1 MKFFMMTIAALLAA
15 SAARAETTELRVAK
29 QYGLG
34 YLQMMLMEDQHL
46 IEAQAKAAGLGDLKV
61 TWATFRSS
69 DVMNDA
75 LISGSID
82 FVCLGP
88 AGLAT
93 IWAKTRGN
101 IDVRGVSA
109 MNAQPNF
116 LNTRKP
122 EITSIRDFT
131 DKDRIALPAVKVAMQ
146 ALALEMA
153 AATAFGPGNYAK
165 LDPLTVSMA
174 HPDGMAALLSGGG
187 EITAHYTSAPYQYIE
202 LKRPGIHKVL
212 DSYEAMGGPYSFNV
226 IAATAKFRAANP
238 KIYAAFLAAL
248 QAATDQINAD
258 KPKAAAAYL
267 RIANDKSPLEDMVAI
282 VNDPAIEFT
291 LVPKR
296 LMAIA
301 DFMHQ
306 VGTIKVRPGSWKDL
320 FFDEAQALPGS

>member
-1 MKFFMMTIAALLAA
+1 MKIIAVIVTALLAA
-15 SAARAETTELRVAK
+15 SSAHAETTELRVAK

-46 IEAQAKAAGLGDLKV
+46 IEKEAAKAGLGDLKV

-75 LISGSID
+75 LISGSVD
-82 FVCLGP
+82 LVALGP

-101 IDVRGVSA
+101 LDVRGVSA

-122 EITSIRDFT
+122 EIASIRDFT

-153 AATAFGPGNYAK
+153 AAQAFGPGNYAK
-165 LDPLTVSMA
+165 LDSLTVSMA
-174 HPDGMAALLSGGG
+174 HPDGMTALLSGAG
-187 EITAHYTSAPYQYIE
+187 EITAHYTSAPYQYLE

-212 DSYEAMGGPYSFNV
+212 DSYEAMGGPYTFNV
-226 IAATAKFRAANP
+226 ISTTAKFRTANP
-238 KIYAAFLAAL
+238 KVYAAFLAAL
-248 QAATDQINAD
+248 RAATDQINRD
-258 KPKAAAAYL
+258 KPAAAAAYL
-267 RIANDKSPLEDMVAI
+267 RIANDKSPLADFVAMM
-282 VNDPAIEFT
+282 NDPQIEFT

-296 LMAIA
+296 LMAVA
-301 DFMHQ
+301 EFMHQ

-320 FFDEAQALPGS
+320 FFDEAQSLPGS